1 MKVDFARSTIRPNLR
16 CRTGFTLVELL
27 VVMAIIAILI
37 ALLLP
42 AIQSAR
48 ESARQTQCLNHLHQ
62 LGIAIQT
69 YHDQHGVF
77 PAGNSA
83 QPTDAGGNTLSSVNI
98 QLQSPATITDAISYD
113 SPPTMPVISNW
124 QMTAEWPWH
133 AAILDGIE
141 QGNVDPQWDTA
152 KNQGVNVQA
161 IAVEIPVYVCPSA
174 SLPGINQVSPRTGFS
189 TYRGNM
195 GTSQF
200 DSSGNVVTDSNGNPM
215 AALNGVLYP
224 GSEVRMRDVQ
234 VDGSTN
240 TMLAADSLMGFW
252 PDGTSCCARLRP
264 DRSNF
269 DSYWSNGNQHYFG
282 FGSWHGGVCQV
293 AFCDGRSQRISKSID
308 SVVLN
313 AIATRNGSER
323 VSLPQ

>member
-1 MKVDFARSTIRPNLR
+1 MIVDSARSTLR
-16 CRTGFTLVELL
+16 KEPQRRSGFTLVELL

-77 PAGNSA
+77 PAGNTA
-83 QPTDAGGNTLSSVNI
+83 APATDINGNSITSVMI
-98 QLQSPATITDAISYD
+98 QMQSPAVIPYQALNV
-113 SPPTMPVISNW
+113 SPQPAPAQIQTW
-124 QMTAEWPWH
+124 EMTPEWPWQ

-141 QGNVDPQWDTA
+141 QGNVDPQWNLQKD
-152 KNQGVNVQA
+152 QGVNLQA
-161 IAVEIPVYVCPSA
+161 IAIEIPVLVCPSA
-174 SLPGINQVSPRTGFS
+174 SLPGLNSLGPRTGYS

-195 GTSQF
+195 GTTIV
-200 DSSGNVVTDSNGNPM
+200 DSSGSQV
-215 AALNGVLYP
+215 AALNGVLFP
-224 GSEVRMRDVQ
+224 GSEIRMRDVQ

-240 TMLAADSLMGFW
+240 TILCSDTLMGFW
-252 PDGTSCCARLRP
+252 LDGSSCCARLRP
-264 DRSNF
+264 DRPNF
-269 DSYWSNGNQHYFG
+269 DSYWTNGGQQHYFG
-282 FGSWHGGVCQV
+282 FGSWHGDVCQV

-308 SVVLN
+308 STVLN
-313 AIATRNGSER
+313 AMATRNGNER